1 LASGYWCC
9 LIGGFGATVAFFLRF
24 FGFLGYS
31 VFVEFASS
39 LPLDAR
45 VRIPYFSE
53 KKCIEL

>member
-1 LASGYWCC
+1 MLPHWWFRCYRC
-9 LIGGFGATVAFFLRF
+9 IFFLRF